1 MEKKNTTVRIVTY
14 FFSFWSWFN
23 LIYEISKFY
32 SYFWHTNFRIYVNHN
47 EKKMTRDRGEE
58 TRSCHMQIT
67 STILT
72 YTHNIWQDSNT
83 TSSPY
88 ANVLTGISETA
99 FYFRDYIPNVFR
111 KRGDRKLESS
121 SLNSQI
127 FSSVS
132 SLGNIGPQWIW
143 NYHLQIEYIKNNKI
157 RQNGKRIFAISK
169 KIAITMK
176 GFIINTLLSR
186 SSRICSF

>member
-1 MEKKNTTVRIVTY
+1 
-14 FFSFWSWFN
+14 
-23 LIYEISKFY
+23 
-32 SYFWHTNFRIYVNHN
+32 
-47 EKKMTRDRGEE
+47 MTRDRGEE

-72 YTHNIWQDSNT
+72 YTQNIWQDSNT

-132 SLGNIGPQWIW
+132 SLGNIGPQ
-143 NYHLQIEYIKNNKI
+143 
-157 RQNGKRIFAISK
+157 
-169 KIAITMK
+169 
-176 GFIINTLLSR
+176 
-186 SSRICSF
+186 

>member
-83 TSSPY
+83 TSSSY